1 MVHADVQQNKSTG
14 LTGRPISATN
24 IAAYVGTDMLRGAR
38 RPLSTSNARYS
49 SNHKRDKKR
58 QYANNTDDYEYSDDD
73 IEEEDAIENEV
84 DHDYNYEDDTIETV
98 ELTSIKKEKRR
109 SRDRSKKQKSI
120 ANGNG
125 NNRKKTNNNRGRIRG
140 KLDKDEE
147 HGDGSIDEDEELL
160 DDNDDDETLLQSF
173 ESSPAHSLA
182 SIIFNK
188 LFWLV
193 ALILLMFILFYD
205 DEDLGDTT
213 EEDVV
218 TKNEPYSF
226 MGYKDQR
233 IPDDDVA
240 QFGGG
245 ALYDSGVFDSV
256 EVEDE
261 DGDNGDND
269 PYEEKLQ
276 IYHEK
281 TGVYQTDQLWE
292 DLDGYAEMK
301 EPFDQDRDLL
311 VFWHVPKCGGTTLQ
325 DLMMHC
331 FGMIAANEIG
341 KEYVNENGPLEVIQL
356 ENGNRVVNVD
366 MSNPVGIDH
375 AEELRFGQSDL
386 PNVVLTSWFYKTA
399 EVFKHDGETE
409 NEEDGNG
416 GAFRRGRCFTMLRH
430 PIHRAISMFYYLK
443 DATWEHTFSEVYKN
457 MTIEEWAQSQYAEDN
472 WMVRFLTNEMS
483 GTLYDRHFELA
494 KEVLESKCLVGIM
507 DEFQAS
513 AERFEKYFNWKKT
526 RFDGGPVKI
535 EDRRVCKERVM
546 SKPDN
551 VHSHPT
557 FEEGGEV
564 WNLLLKKNE
573 FDVQLYEHAR
583 FLYFDVQNKLVE

>member
-1 MVHADVQQNKSTG
+1 MVHADGRHNENRGS
-14 LTGRPISATN
+14 TGRPTSATN
-24 IAAYVGTDMLRGAR
+24 TAANVGTDMLRGVR
-38 RPLSTSNARYS
+38 RPLSTSKARYS
-49 SNHKRDKKR
+49 LNHKRDK
-58 QYANNTDDYEYSDDD
+58 QHQFANNTDDYEYSDDD
-73 IEEEDAIENEV
+73 IEEEDAMENED

-98 ELTSIKKEKRR
+98 ELTTMKKEKRR
-109 SRDRSKKQKSI
+109 SRDRSKKQKNI
-120 ANGNG
+120 VNGNG
-125 NNRKKTNNNRGRIRG
+125 NNRRKTNNNRGRIRG
-140 KLDKDEE
+140 KHDKDEE

-160 DDNDDDETLLQSF
+160 NGDDDDETLLQSV
-173 ESSPAHSLA
+173 ESSPARSLA

-213 EEDVV
+213 EEDLV
-218 TKNEPYSF
+218 TKKEPYSY

-245 ALYDSGVFDSV
+245 ALYDSGVFDSL
-256 EVEDE
+256 EGEDE
-261 DGDNGDND
+261 DGGNRVND
-269 PYEEKLQ
+269 PDDGEMKV
-276 IYHEK
+276 YHEK

-301 EPFDQDRDLL
+301 EPFDQERDLL

-375 AEELRFGQSDL
+375 AEELRFGKSDL

-399 EVFKHDGETE
+399 EVFKNVGDTE
-409 NEEDGNG
+409 NEEDGNDD
-416 GAFRRGRCFTMLRH
+416 AFRRGRCFTMLRH

-472 WMVRFLTNEMS
+472 WM
-483 GTLYDRHFELA
+483 G
-494 KEVLESKCLVGIM
+494 K
-507 DEFQAS
+507 
-513 AERFEKYFNWKKT
+513 
-526 RFDGGPVKI
+526 
-535 EDRRVCKERVM
+535 
-546 SKPDN
+546 
-551 VHSHPT
+551 
-557 FEEGGEV
+557 
-564 WNLLLKKNE
+564 
-573 FDVQLYEHAR
+573 
-583 FLYFDVQNKLVE
+583 